1 MLKVFQSSSTLLGQ
15 QLKALVSVRH
25 YGKPNKKFLYKD
37 GILKD
42 QIYYYPRDN
51 NRELPALDGEPS
63 KLFSVRRMKPIK
75 GLPYWEK
82 RILRGLG
89 LYEKNAV
96 AVVKNIPEN
105 NARLWK
111 VKHLVEILPITYRYG
126 EPTEADI
133 ERTFLKE
140 DGECVVI
147 RKLEA
152 AEVTNTK
159 LSAAEQLR
167 HAKDRID
174 GETLRKDSR
183 LKWLNAW

>member
-1 MLKVFQSSSTLLGQ
+1 MLKLFQNSTLLVR
-15 QLKALVSVRH
+15 QLKECVSVRH
-25 YGKPNKKFLYKD
+25 YGKPNKKYLYKD

-42 QIYYYPRDN
+42 QIYYYPRDG
-51 NRELPALDGEPS
+51 NREIPTIEGEPS
-63 KLFSVRRMKPIK
+63 KLFSVRRLKPIK

-111 VKHLVEILPITYRYG
+111 VKHLVEILPITYKYG
-126 EPTEADI
+126 APTEDDI

-147 RKLEA
+147 RKVEATEISNIKLTA
-152 AEVTNTK
+152 AEEIRN
-159 LSAAEQLR
+159 
-167 HAKDRID
+167 AKERMD

>member
-1 MLKVFQSSSTLLGQ
+1 MFKVFQSSATLGQ
-15 QLKALVSVRH
+15 HLKGLVTVRH

-51 NRELPALDGEPS
+51 NREIPALEGEPA
-63 KLFSVRRMKPIK
+63 KLFRVTRLKPVK

-89 LYEKNAV
+89 LFENNAV

-111 VKHLVEILPITYRYG
+111 VKHLVEIQPITFKYG
-126 EPTEADI
+126 EPTEGDI

-140 DGECVVI
+140 DGECVVV

-152 AEVTNTK
+152 VEVANTR
-159 LSAAEQLR
+159 LSAAEEIR
-167 HAKDRID
+167 HAKQRMD

>member
-1 MLKVFQSSSTLLGQ
+1 MLKLFQNSSLLAQ
-15 QLKALVSVRH
+15 QFKGLVSVRH
-25 YGKPNKKFLYKD
+25 YGKPNKKYLYKD

-42 QIYYYPRDN
+42 QIYYYPRDG
-51 NRELPALDGEPS
+51 NREIPALEGEPS
-63 KLFSVRRMKPIK
+63 KLFSVRRLKPIK

-89 LYEKNAV
+89 LYEVIA
-96 AVVKNIPEN
+96 AGFM
-105 NARLWK
+105 
-111 VKHLVEILPITYRYG
+111 KHLVEILPITYKYG
-126 EPTEADI
+126 EPTQDDI

-152 AEVTNTK
+152 AEEVNIKIT
-159 LSAAEQLR
+159 AAEEIR
-167 HAKDRID
+167 NAKERMD

>member
-1 MLKVFQSSSTLLGQ
+1 MFNVLKSAAPLGQ
-15 QLKALVSVRH
+15 HLKGLVTVRN
-25 YGKPNKKFLYKD
+25 YGKPNKKYLYKD

-51 NRELPALDGEPS
+51 NREILQLDGEPS
-63 KLFSVRRMKPIK
+63 KLFSVRRLKPIK

-89 LYEKNAV
+89 LYEKNGV

-111 VKHLVEILPITYRYG
+111 VKHLVEVLPITYKYG
-126 EPTEADI
+126 EPTENDI
-133 ERTFLKE
+133 DATFLKE
-140 DGECVVI
+140 NGECVVV
-147 RKLEA
+147 RKLEEIDASVDKLKA
-152 AEVTNTK
+152 AEAV
-159 LSAAEQLR
+159 R
-167 HAKDRID
+167 HAKLRMD

-183 LKWLNAW
+183 LRWLNPW

>member
-1 MLKVFQSSSTLLGQ
+1 MLKVFQSTSALGQ
-15 QLKALVSVRH
+15 QLKGLVTVRH

-51 NRELPALDGEPS
+51 NREIPQLEGEPS
-63 KLFSVRRMKPIK
+63 KLFSVRRLKPIK

-111 VKHLVEILPITYRYG
+111 VKHLVEILPITYKYD
-126 EPTEADI
+126 EPTWADI
-133 ERTFLKE
+133 ESTFLKE

-147 RKLEA
+147 RKLQTIEDANSKLTA
-152 AEVTNTK
+152 AEEIRN
-159 LSAAEQLR
+159 AENR
-167 HAKDRID
+167 MV

-183 LKWLNAW
+183 LRWLNPW